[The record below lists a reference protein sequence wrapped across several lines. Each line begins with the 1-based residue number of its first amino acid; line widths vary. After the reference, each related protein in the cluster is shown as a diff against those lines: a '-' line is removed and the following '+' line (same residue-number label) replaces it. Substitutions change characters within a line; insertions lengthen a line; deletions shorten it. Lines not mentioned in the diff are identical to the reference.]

1 MRHFEIYGHKWPERL
16 SGDGSTAF
24 LPTPRDTRNS
34 TPITASSLAALDRK
48 LAFQTHGYAMPKRP
62 YTKRKHPVEEEDSR
76 PAKKLKPVASTS
88 TGKPRGRPPKKNKV
102 GMSSKAQLILNVKG
116 NSSTAADAK
125 TAARGKAN
133 ATEKAV
139 EEEPNRRSGRTRVPS
154 MKLRE
159 SETPAAS
166 RLSSRSRSRVARPVT
181 PPPSSS
187 ALSGSESESRPELPQ
202 TPVKKRAEAAEVES
216 PKVPTPKS
224 LAVAAQPR
232 ESNGR
237 FGRKNVKKT
246 MNFPARRNR
255 TRRVLKGGFRPA
267 VVAPGESDDSSEWE
281 SVDENLESPGRAVT
295 DLTQDASVD
304 AGAEGPASRK
314 RSFQDVVE
322 EEEQDEPSSKK
333 IRMEEEEDVEDEPDS
348 DDGEE
353 PVYFRPSLITGPKPG
368 VGLLRAPNPVTFAR
382 RKWATARADPI
393 SRPASRSR
401 TTDEETDPPVTPE
414 LEGEPEPV
422 VAYRPESDSA
432 EEDTDPPPIVAPAPF
447 VGKLTLKPSPINL
460 SRRRW
465 APPPPR
471 IPSEVKAGDLSVE
484 EKPAEERSP
493 SNRSAEGYWSDKDEW
508 GYPWTDSED
517 DGADDDAC
525 SGISQR
531 PPSPIYRAHAKGH
544 AHPFSSSAHGSPS
557 HSSVK
562 AVSPQSKAPAMNW
575 KRAMYRD
582 GAGYAHKTLVSTSKT
597 VPRSGWEP
605 SAETD
610 Y

>member
-1 MRHFEIYGHKWPERL
+1 MRHFEIYAHKWPERL
-16 SGDGSTAF
+16 GDGNTAF

-34 TPITASSLAALDRK
+34 TPITASALALHDRK

-62 YTKRKHPVEEEDSR
+62 YTKRKHPVEEDDPR
-76 PAKKLKPVASTS
+76 PAKKSKPVASTS

-116 NSSTAADAK
+116 APTAADAK
-125 TAARGKAN
+125 VAAKGKAK

-187 ALSGSESESRPELPQ
+187 ALSGSESESRPEPPQ

-237 FGRKNVKKT
+237 FGRKNTKKP
-246 MNFPARRNR
+246 MGFPIRRNR
-255 TRRVLKGGFRPA
+255 TRRVLKGSFRPA
-267 VVAPGESDDSSEWE
+267 VVASGESDDSSGWE
-281 SVDENLESPGRAVT
+281 SVDENSELPGRAVA

-304 AGAEGPASRK
+304 VGAEGPVSLK
-314 RSFQDVVE
+314 RSSHDIVE
-322 EEEQDEPSSKK
+322 EEEDEPSSKK
-333 IRMEEEEDVEDEPDS
+333 IRMEEEDVEDEPDS
-348 DDGEE
+348 DDSEE
-353 PVYFRPSLITGPKPG
+353 PVYFRPSLMTGPKPG

-401 TTDEETDPPVTPE
+401 TTDEETNPPVTPE
-414 LEGEPEPV
+414 LDGEPEPV
-422 VAYRPESDSA
+422 VAYRQEPDSA
-432 EEDTDPPPIVAPAPF
+432 EEDVDPPSIVAPAPF

-471 IPSEVKAGDLSVE
+471 NLADVKAEDSSTE
-484 EKPAEERSP
+484 EHTAETRSP
-493 SNRSAEGYWSDKDEW
+493 LGRSAEGYWSDEDEW
-508 GYPWTDSED
+508 GHPWTDSED
-517 DGADDDAC
+517 DVADDDAFPEVH
-525 SGISQR
+525 R
-531 PPSPIYRAHAKGH
+531 ALPSPVHRAHAKGH

-557 HSSVK
+557 YSNVK

-575 KRAMYRD
+575 KRTILRD
-582 GAGYAHKTLVSTSKT
+582 GAGYARKTLASTSKT
-597 VPRSGWEP
+597 VPRHGWEAT
-605 SAETD
+605 AETD
-610 Y
+610 YSA